1 MANLAEVKKQLGYE
15 VLNLNTVV
23 TESGEKTAWL
33 KQWDNSNRIAVLV
46 HKDTLA
52 LIKANPS
59 LATLGLNIQSKQG
72 AQGEY
77 VAKTICI
84 YAEAEETL

>member
-1 MANLAEVKKQLGYE
+1 MANLSEVKRDLGVE
-15 VLNLNTVV
+15 VLNLNVVV
-23 TESGEKTAWL
+23 TDKGEKTAWY
-33 KQWDNSNRIAVLV
+33 KHWDNSNRIAILV

-52 LIKANPS
+52 LIKAQPTMS
-59 LATLGLNIQSKQG
+59 TLGLNTQKKQG

-84 YAEAEETL
+84 YAPADETL